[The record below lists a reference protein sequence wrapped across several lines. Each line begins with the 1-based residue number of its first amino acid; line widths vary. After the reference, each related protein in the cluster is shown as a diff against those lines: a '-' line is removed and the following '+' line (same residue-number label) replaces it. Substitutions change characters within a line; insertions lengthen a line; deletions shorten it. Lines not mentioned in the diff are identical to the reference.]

1 MSVSI
6 PKSLDAVTAQQHRPT
21 KDSAPAMLLDAKDR
35 RTYEHIRQRVKK
47 AADTV
52 KMRAQKTKR
61 SNSPRRLRFNARRQG
76 GAVRLDEDDVFDA
89 VLIDS
94 VNRGDAHTQ
103 LPPSSRVDVKLS
115 DLVMTRLPH
124 KRNDSD
130 FEVVP
135 HIRSV
140 IVLDDVGTRDVSV
153 DEPWEHIYGEDD
165 LPVKAPSYATVLSS
179 NK

>member
-6 PKSLDAVTAQQHRPT
+6 PKPLDTVTAQQHRP
-21 KDSAPAMLLDAKDR
+21 KDSSPAMLLDAKDR

-103 LPPSSRVDVKLS
+103 LPPSSRIDVKLS
-115 DLVMTRLPH
+115 DLIMTRLPH
-124 KRNDSD
+124 KRN
-130 FEVVP
+130 
-135 HIRSV
+135 
-140 IVLDDVGTRDVSV
+140 GTCF
-153 DEPWEHIYGEDD
+153 PII
-165 LPVKAPSYATVLSS
+165 PYAA
-179 NK
+179 